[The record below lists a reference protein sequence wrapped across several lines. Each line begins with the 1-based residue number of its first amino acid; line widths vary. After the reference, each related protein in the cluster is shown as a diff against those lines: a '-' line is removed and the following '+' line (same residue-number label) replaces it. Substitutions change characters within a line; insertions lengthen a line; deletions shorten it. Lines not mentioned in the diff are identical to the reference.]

1 MYICEYL
8 CPVKDKDIGRKK
20 YQNKQSVPLGTQFY
34 LTLKM
39 DYLIYLLI
47 SCAATIPLTI
57 RYCAV
62 I

>member
-1 MYICEYL
+1 MYICAYT
-8 CPVKDKDIGRKK
+8 CPVKDKILVE
-20 YQNKQSVPLGTQFY
+20 NKFNTNISVPLGTQFY